1 MTKIVLNYENPK
13 MPSSLG
19 ACQMKIVR
27 DAESILIP
35 PVFEIYPSEWD
46 SRRCEIRLDNAGSER
61 MQLLLKAKHFF
72 NEEMKTLNCAIR
84 QLDATDVGYTLGELL
99 RRYQK
104 VRFRLNFFDL
114 VEARIQH
121 MREAGQLQT
130 ANNYACALNVLR
142 MFCGQSVLATD
153 DLTVSLMKDFQNF
166 MIARHLSLNT
176 ISLYNRNLRAV
187 YNFALDEEILK
198 MDKHPFRKVFTGIEP
213 TRKRAIK
220 SDVVRRLIHMD
231 LNDNVKMRFSRD
243 LFLFS
248 IYTQGMAF
256 VDLAHLRIDNL
267 SGQKIFYRRHKTNQ
281 RIEIELVDCARE
293 IIDRYHESDSPYLF
307 PILYDR
313 EKQHYRK
320 YSTALRMYNRELHVL
335 SQALQLDIPLSSYVA
350 RHTWASLAKWNGIS
364 SSVISEAMG
373 HRNAETTRIYLASL
387 DMDVITDA
395 NHTVIHSLME

>member
-1 MTKIVLNYENPK
+1 MTKIVLNYETPQT
-13 MPSSLG
+13 PSSLG
-19 ACQMKIVR
+19 VCQMKIVR
-27 DAESILIP
+27 NAEYILIP

-46 SRRCEIRLDNAGSER
+46 SRRCEIRLVNAGQER
-61 MQLLLKAKHFF
+61 MQLLLKAKHIF
-72 NEEMKTLNCAIR
+72 NKEKKTLDYTIR
-84 QLDATDVGYTLGELL
+84 QLDATNTDYTLNELL
-99 RRYQK
+99 RQYQK
-104 VRFRLNFFDL
+104 IRFKSNFFDL

-121 MREAGQLQT
+121 MRGAGRLQT
-130 ANNYACALNVLR
+130 ANNYACALNVLK

-187 YNFALDEEILK
+187 YNYALDEEILK
-198 MDKHPFRKVFTGIEP
+198 MDRHPFRKVFTGIER

-220 SDVVRRLIHMD
+220 NDVVRRLIHMD

-320 YSTALRMYNRELHVL
+320 YSTALRMYNRKLHVL

-387 DMDVITDA
+387 DMDVIADA
-395 NHTVIHSLME
+395 NYTVIHSLME